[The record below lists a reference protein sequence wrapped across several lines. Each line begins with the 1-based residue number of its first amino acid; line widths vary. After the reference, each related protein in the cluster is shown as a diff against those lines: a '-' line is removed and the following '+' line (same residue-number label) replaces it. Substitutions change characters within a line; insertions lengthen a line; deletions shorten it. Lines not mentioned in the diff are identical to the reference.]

1 MLYCNWLQKKVIYKA
16 FQISFFILAKTLRM
30 RFFLF
35 FLLIS
40 RVVIAQT
47 TYPKDYFESP
57 LGIPMQL
64 SGNFGELRPNHF
76 HAGFDF
82 KTLQKEGLE
91 VHAAADGYISRIKI
105 SPFGNGKAIY
115 INHPNGITTV
125 YCHLQKAVGIIDEY
139 IKKAQYKDQSFEI
152 ELFPKA
158 NELEVKKGQL
168 IALSGNTGSSEGP
181 HLHFEFRDTKTEKI
195 INPMFFGFDKNFKDT
210 KKPVV
215 SAVYVYPLGGT
226 TANKSKQPLLL
237 NLRLQADGTY
247 LANKVLANGAIGFGI
262 SAVDYDNVSLNQN
275 GVFKVQSYLNG
286 KAIFGYQFDTYAFDE
301 MRYVNALIDYGR
313 YKRTSQ
319 RVQKLF
325 MKTPFG
331 LSIIKTDEDNG
342 IVTVLPNLSLSYRIE
357 VADYFGNTTVITIPI
372 GYDASAAVVEKEMVV
387 SNYFVKAGKDNIFS
401 KDNMTATFPA
411 GTFYDDFEMNF
422 AVNGNVLT
430 LHDDT
435 VPVHT
440 SFEIAI
446 ESDKYSDDQKSKVY
460 IANVSSSGKLGYNS
474 TAVKGN
480 LYTTKV
486 RTLGKYTLAMDT
498 TAPTISIAKPIEGR
512 WITNEKSIQL
522 FISDSGSGIK
532 SYNGYLNGNWI
543 LFEYDAKTR
552 KITYDFGKEFLVEG
566 ANELKVIVTD
576 QVGNSSAFETRF
588 FRSQK

>member
-1 MLYCNWLQKKVIYKA
+1 
-16 FQISFFILAKTLRM
+16 M

-40 RVVIAQT
+40 RVVIAQN
-47 TYPKDYFESP
+47 TYPKDYFQSP
-57 LGIPMQL
+57 LDIPMQL

-82 KTLQKEGLE
+82 KTLQREGLE

-125 YCHLQKAVGIIDEY
+125 YCHLQKAVGIIDDY
-139 IKKAQYKDQSFEI
+139 IKNAQYKAQSFEI

-181 HLHFEFRDTKTEKI
+181 HLHFEFRDTKTEKV

-210 KKPVV
+210 KKPIV
-215 SAVYVYPLGGT
+215 SAVYVYPLDGT
-226 TANKSKQPLLL
+226 VANKSKQPLLL
-237 NLRLQADGTY
+237 NLRLQADGSY

-262 SAVDYDNVSLNQN
+262 TAVDYDNISMNRN
-275 GVFKVQSYLNG
+275 GVYKVQSYLNG
-286 KAIFGYQFDTYAFDE
+286 KAVFGYQFDTYGFDE

-342 IVTVLPNLSLSYRIE
+342 IIKVLPNLNLSYRVE
-357 VADYFGNTTVITIPI
+357 VADYFGNTTMITIPI
-372 GYDASAAVVEKEMVV
+372 AFDAASPVVEQEKVV
-387 SNYFVKAGKDNIFS
+387 SSYFVKAKKDNIFS

-411 GTFYDDFEMNF
+411 GTFYDDFAMNF
-422 AVNGNVLT
+422 VVNGNVLT
-430 LHDDT
+430 VHDDS
-435 VPVHT
+435 VPVHS

-460 IANVSSSGKLGYNS
+460 IANLSSSGKLGYNS

-498 TAPTISIAKPIEGR
+498 TAPTISMAKPIEGC

-522 FISDSGSGIK
+522 SIADSGSGIK

-552 KITYDFGKEFLVEG
+552 KITYQFTNEFVAEGK
-566 ANELKVIVTD
+566 NELKVVVTD
-576 QVGNSSAFETRF
+576 QVGNSSVFETGF

>member
-47 TYPKDYFESP
+47 AYPKDYFQAP
-57 LGIPMQL
+57 LDIPMQL

-215 SAVYVYPLGGT
+215 SAVYVYPLNGT

-286 KAIFGYQFDTYAFDE
+286 KPIFSYQFDTYGFDE

-411 GTFYDDFEMNF
+411 ETFYDDFEMNF

-446 ESDKYSDDQKSKVY
+446 ESDKYTDDQKSKVY
-460 IANVSSSGKLGYNS
+460 IANISSSGKLGYNS

-566 ANELKVIVTD
+566 SNELKVIVTD

>member
-47 TYPKDYFESP
+47 AYPKDYFQAP
-57 LGIPMQL
+57 LDIPMQL

-125 YCHLQKAVGIIDEY
+125 YCHLQKAVGVIDEY
-139 IKKAQYKDQSFEI
+139 IKKAQYKEQSFEI

-215 SAVYVYPLGGT
+215 SAVYVYPLNGT

-325 MKTPFG
+325 MKSPFG
-331 LSIIKTDEDNG
+331 LSIIKTDADNG

-411 GTFYDDFEMNF
+411 GTFYEDFAMNF

-446 ESDKYSDDQKSKVY
+446 ESDKYNDDQKSKVY

-522 FISDSGSGIK
+522 SISDSGSGIK

-552 KITYDFGKEFLVEG
+552 KITYDFGTEFLVEG
-566 ANELKVIVTD
+566 SNELKVIVTD

>member
-30 RFFLF
+30 RFFVF

-47 TYPKDYFESP
+47 TYPKDYFQAP
-57 LGIPMQL
+57 LDIPMQL

-158 NELEVKKGQL
+158 NELEVKKGEI

-325 MKTPFG
+325 MKSPFG
-331 LSIIKTDEDNG
+331 LSIIKTDADNG

-446 ESDKYSDDQKSKVY
+446 ESDKYTDDQKSKVY

-474 TAVKGN
+474 TDVKGN

-486 RTLGKYTLAMDT
+486 RTLGKYTLAMET

-522 FISDSGSGIK
+522 SISDSGSGIK

-566 ANELKVIVTD
+566 SNELKVIVTD

>member
-1 MLYCNWLQKKVIYKA
+1 
-16 FQISFFILAKTLRM
+16 M

-47 TYPKDYFESP
+47 SYPKDYFQAP
-57 LGIPMQL
+57 LDIPMQL

-82 KTLQKEGLE
+82 KTLQKEGLG
-91 VHAAADGYISRIKI
+91 VHAAADGYIARIKI

-125 YCHLQKAVGIIDEY
+125 YCHLQKAAGDIEEY
-139 IKKAQYKDQSFEI
+139 IKKAHYKEQAFEI

-158 NELEVKKGQL
+158 DELVVKKGQL

-181 HLHFEFRDTKTEKI
+181 HLHFEFRDTKTEKV

-215 SAVYVYPLGGT
+215 SAVYVYPLDGV

-262 SAVDYDNVSLNQN
+262 SAYDTDNVSFNRN

-286 KAIFGYQFDTYAFDE
+286 KPTFGYQFDTYAFDE
-301 MRYVNALIDYGR
+301 MRYVNALIDYAR
-313 YKRTSQ
+313 YKRSSQ

-325 MKTPFG
+325 MKTPFN
-331 LSIIKTDEDNG
+331 LSIIKTDSDNG
-342 IVTVLPNLSLSYRIE
+342 IIKVQPNLNLSYRVE
-357 VADYFGNTTVITIPI
+357 VSDYFGNTTTITIPI
-372 GYDASAAVVEKEMVV
+372 AFDDSSPVVEKEKVV
-387 SNYFVKAGKDNIFS
+387 SNYFVQAKKDNIFS

-411 GTFYDDFEMNF
+411 GTFYDDFAMNF

-430 LHDDT
+430 LHEDT
-435 VPVHT
+435 VPVHS

-446 ESDKYSDDQKSKVY
+446 ESDKYSEEQKSKVF
-460 IANVSSSGKLGYNS
+460 IANLSANGRLGYN
-474 TAVKGN
+474 TTNVKGN
-480 LYTTKV
+480 LYTTRV
-486 RTLGKYTLAMDT
+486 RSLGKYTLGMDT
-498 TAPTISIAKPIEGR
+498 TPPSISIAKPIEGR
-512 WITNEKSIQL
+512 WISADKTIQL
-522 FISDSGSGIK
+522 SISDSGSGIK

-543 LFEYDAKTR
+543 LFEYDYKTR
-552 KITYDFGKEFLVEG
+552 KITHNFSDGIVAEG
-566 ANELKVIVTD
+566 ANDLKVIVTD
-576 QVGNSSAFETRF
+576 QVGNSSTFEAHF

>member
-47 TYPKDYFESP
+47 TYPKDYFQAP
-57 LGIPMQL
+57 LDIPMQL

-158 NELEVKKGQL
+158 NELEVKKGEI

-313 YKRTSQ
+313 YKQTSQ

-325 MKTPFG
+325 MKSPFG
-331 LSIIKTDEDNG
+331 LSIIKTDADNG

-446 ESDKYSDDQKSKVY
+446 ESDKYTDDQKSKVY

-566 ANELKVIVTD
+566 SNELKVIVTD

>member
-1 MLYCNWLQKKVIYKA
+1 
-16 FQISFFILAKTLRM
+16 M

-47 TYPKDYFESP
+47 SYPKDYFQAP
-57 LGIPMQL
+57 LDIPMQL

-82 KTLQKEGLE
+82 KTLQKEGLG
-91 VHAAADGYISRIKI
+91 VHAAADGYIARIKI

-125 YCHLQKAVGIIDEY
+125 YCHLQKAAGDIEEY
-139 IKKAQYKDQSFEI
+139 IKKAHYKEQAFEI

-158 NELEVKKGQL
+158 DELVVKKGQL

-181 HLHFEFRDTKTEKI
+181 HLHFEFRDTKTEKV

-215 SAVYVYPLGGT
+215 SAVYVYPLDGV

-262 SAVDYDNVSLNQN
+262 SAYDTDNVSFNRN

-286 KAIFGYQFDTYAFDE
+286 KPTFGYQFDTYAFDE
-301 MRYVNALIDYGR
+301 MRYVNALIDYAR
-313 YKRTSQ
+313 YKRSSQ

-325 MKTPFG
+325 MKTPFN
-331 LSIIKTDEDNG
+331 LSIIKTDSDNG
-342 IVTVLPNLSLSYRIE
+342 IIKVQPNLNLSYRVE
-357 VADYFGNTTVITIPI
+357 VSDYFGNTTTITIPI
-372 GYDASAAVVEKEMVV
+372 AFDDSSPVVEKEKVV
-387 SNYFVKAGKDNIFS
+387 SNYFVQAKKDNIFS

-411 GTFYDDFEMNF
+411 GTFYDDFAMNF
-422 AVNGNVLT
+422 AVNGIVLT
-430 LHDDT
+430 LHEDT
-435 VPVHT
+435 VPVHS

-446 ESDKYSDDQKSKVY
+446 ESDKYSEEQKSKVF
-460 IANVSSSGKLGYNS
+460 IANLSANGRLGYNA
-474 TAVKGN
+474 TNVKGN
-480 LYTTKV
+480 LYTTRV
-486 RTLGKYTLAMDT
+486 RSLGKYTLGMDT
-498 TAPTISIAKPIEGR
+498 TPPSISIAKPIEGR
-512 WITNEKSIQL
+512 WISADKTIQL
-522 FISDSGSGIK
+522 SISDSGSGIK

-543 LFEYDAKTR
+543 LFEYDYKTR
-552 KITYDFGKEFLVEG
+552 KITHNFSDGIVAEG
-566 ANELKVIVTD
+566 ANDLKVIVTD
-576 QVGNSSAFETRF
+576 QVGNSSTFEAHF

>member
-1 MLYCNWLQKKVIYKA
+1 
-16 FQISFFILAKTLRM
+16 M

-158 NELEVKKGQL
+158 NELEVKKGEI

-313 YKRTSQ
+313 YKQTSQ

-325 MKTPFG
+325 MKSPFG
-331 LSIIKTDEDNG
+331 LSIIKTDADNG

-411 GTFYDDFEMNF
+411 GTFYDDFAMNF
-422 AVNGNVLT
+422 AVNGNVLN

-446 ESDKYSDDQKSKVY
+446 ESDKYTDDQKSKVY
-460 IANVSSSGKLGYNS
+460 IANISSSGKLGYNS

-498 TAPTISIAKPIEGR
+498 TVPTISIAKPIEGR
-512 WITNEKSIQL
+512 WLTNEKSIQL

-552 KITYDFGKEFLVEG
+552 KITYEFTNEFLVEG
-566 ANELKVIVTD
+566 SNELKVIVTD

>member
-1 MLYCNWLQKKVIYKA
+1 
-16 FQISFFILAKTLRM
+16 M

-47 TYPKDYFESP
+47 SYPKDYFQAP
-57 LGIPMQL
+57 LDIPMQL

-82 KTLQKEGLE
+82 KTLQKEGLG
-91 VHAAADGYISRIKI
+91 VHAAADGYIARIKI

-125 YCHLQKAVGIIDEY
+125 YCHLQKAAGDIEEY
-139 IKKAQYKDQSFEI
+139 IKKAHYKEQAFEI

-158 NELEVKKGQL
+158 DELVVKKGQL

-181 HLHFEFRDTKTEKI
+181 HLHFEFRDTKTEKV

-215 SAVYVYPLGGT
+215 SAVYVYPLDGV

-262 SAVDYDNVSLNQN
+262 SAYDTDNVSFNRN

-286 KAIFGYQFDTYAFDE
+286 KPTFGYQFDTYAFDE
-301 MRYVNALIDYGR
+301 MRYVNALIDYAR
-313 YKRTSQ
+313 YKRSSQ

-325 MKTPFG
+325 MKTPFN
-331 LSIIKTDEDNG
+331 LSIIKTDSDNG
-342 IVTVLPNLSLSYRIE
+342 IIKVQPNLNLSYRVE
-357 VADYFGNTTVITIPI
+357 VSDYFGNTTTITIPI
-372 GYDASAAVVEKEMVV
+372 AFDDSSPVVEKEKVV
-387 SNYFVKAGKDNIFS
+387 SNYFVQAKKDNIFS

-411 GTFYDDFEMNF
+411 GTFYDDFAMNF
-422 AVNGNVLT
+422 AVNGIVLT
-430 LHDDT
+430 LHEDT
-435 VPVHT
+435 VPVHS

-446 ESDKYSDDQKSKVY
+446 ESDKYSEEQKSKVF
-460 IANVSSSGKLGYNS
+460 IANLSANGRLGYN
-474 TAVKGN
+474 TTNVKGN
-480 LYTTKV
+480 LYTTRV
-486 RTLGKYTLAMDT
+486 RSLGKYTLGMDT
-498 TAPTISIAKPIEGR
+498 TPPSISIAKPIEGR
-512 WITNEKSIQL
+512 WISADKTIQL
-522 FISDSGSGIK
+522 SISDSGSGIK

-543 LFEYDAKTR
+543 LFEYDYKTR
-552 KITYDFGKEFLVEG
+552 KITHNFSDGIVAEG
-566 ANELKVIVTD
+566 ANDLKVIVTD
-576 QVGNSSAFETRF
+576 QVGNSSTFEAHF